1 MTWGGSRWGGTPIN
15 VAGIATSANAMSA
28 VKKLVFEEK
37 KYDFKEINDA
47 LNENFTSDNGREIQK
62 DLLSAPKYGNDDE
75 FADRVMVELLNMF
88 FKEIEKHKD
97 IDGRNYSTF
106 TVTLGGTVPQGWKTG
121 ATADGRKSGMPVS
134 DSFSPANEGLNESP
148 TTVLLSAGKVDQSHF
163 CQGNILNLKFSESA
177 LASREAK
184 RKLMD
189 MVSVYFN
196 KLGGQEIQFNVVN
209 AATLKDAQANPE
221 NYKDL
226 IIRVAGYSARFI
238 ELARDLQNDII
249 ARTEHEGI

>member
-1 MTWGGSRWGGTPIN
+1 MTGVQTCALPI
-15 VAGIATSANAMSA
+15 
-28 VKKLVFEEK
+28 
-37 KYDFKEINDA
+37 Y
-47 LNENFTSDNGREIQK
+47 
-62 DLLSAPKYGNDDE
+62 
-75 FADRVMVELLNMF
+75 
-88 FKEIEKHKD
+88 
-97 IDGRNYSTF
+97 
-106 TVTLGGTVPQGWKTG
+106 
-121 ATADGRKSGMPVS
+121 GRKSGMPVS

>member
-1 MTWGGSRWGGTPIN
+1 M
-15 VAGIATSANAMSA
+15 
-28 VKKLVFEEK
+28 
-37 KYDFKEINDA
+37 
-47 LNENFTSDNGREIQK
+47 
-62 DLLSAPKYGNDDE
+62 
-75 FADRVMVELLNMF
+75 
-88 FKEIEKHKD
+88 
-97 IDGRNYSTF
+97 
-106 TVTLGGTVPQGWKTG
+106 
-121 ATADGRKSGMPVS
+121 
-134 DSFSPANEGLNESP
+134 
-148 TTVLLSAGKVDQSHF
+148 
-163 CQGNILNLKFSESA
+163 NLKFSESA